1 MGMHGGRLPGQVQAL
16 GMHPTRVGHP
26 ARASGA
32 ARVQEQ
38 PPPAHQ
44 DKLLQQRR
52 RQQHLL
58 GAQHGHGRPAGALRG
73 HGWPAGTHDGHTRAG
88 DGRRTAVQNGRG
100 VLADRPVGAGVG
112 CSADG
117 VMGDKGACCCVPD
130 ARVVLYSGIRAALHV
145 CGVCCGRYVLLVPLA
160 PLASLGLGPAQAAC
174 VWPPQAVQTPFRWLW
189 GVCYGTGG
197 GAEQNCTI

>member
-1 MGMHGGRLPGQVQAL
+1 MHGGRLPGQVQAP
-16 GMHPTRVGHP
+16 GMQPTRVGHP

-88 DGRRTAVQNGRG
+88 DGRRAAVQNGRG
-100 VLADRPVGAGVG
+100 VLADRPRGRWSGLLGRRRDGRQGRLLLRAGR
-112 CSADG
+112 AR
-117 VMGDKGACCCVPD
+117 GDLQWYTS
-130 ARVVLYSGIRAALHV
+130 R
-145 CGVCCGRYVLLVPLA
+145 
-160 PLASLGLGPAQAAC
+160 AAC
-174 VWPPQAVQTPFRWLW
+174 VRRVLW
-189 GVCYGTGG
+189 ALRAAGSARAAGHAWAGPCPGCLCLAAAGRTNSLPMALGRVLWHWGG
-197 GAEQNCTI
+197 C